1 MKILVTGGA
10 GYIGSAVTAF
20 LIDNG
25 HEVVTFDNLSNGQ
38 VLAVD
43 KRSKFVLGDILEV
56 KALEVAM
63 AGSEAVVHLAGKI
76 SVEESFKYPEIY
88 MQNNYEGTKNVLN
101 VMKKLGIR
109 KIIFA
114 STCAVYGEVENS
126 KINETTKIS
135 PINPYGISKLEAD
148 QEISI
153 RSNNREI
160 DAVSFR
166 FFNASGAYK
175 SKTGDLYGE
184 LHKDE
189 SHLIPRILQ
198 NKEININGFDY
209 PTFDGTCI
217 RDYIHVAD
225 IARAIEKGLQL
236 ETNSLHKI
244 YNLGSEKGY
253 SILEIIEC
261 IEKNLGFTIK
271 KNYLG
276 RRKGDSPVLISDNS
290 LVAKEL
296 RWSAT
301 HDLESII
308 QSAAEFYK
316 GTRC

>member
-1 MKILVTGGA
+1 MKVLVTGGA

-25 HEVVTFDNLSNGQ
+25 YEVTILDNLSNGN
-38 VLAVD
+38 LSSID
-43 KRSKFVLGDILEV
+43 KRSRFIQGDILKIED
-56 KALEVAM
+56 LETAM
-63 AGSEAVVHLAGKI
+63 SDSEAVVHLAGKI
-76 SVEESFKYPEIY
+76 SVEESFKYPDIY

-101 VMKKLGIR
+101 VMKKLVIR

-114 STCAVYGEVENS
+114 STCAVYGEAENS

-135 PINPYGISKLEAD
+135 PINPYGVSKLKAD

-153 RSNNREI
+153 RSKNNEI

-175 SKTGDLYGE
+175 SKTGVLYGE

-189 SHLIPRILQ
+189 SHLIPKIIQ
-198 NKEININGFDY
+198 NKEISINGADY

-225 IARAIEKGLQL
+225 IANAIEKALYL
-236 ETNSLHKI
+236 DTEKLHKI

-253 SILEIIEC
+253 SILEIIDC
-261 IEKNLGFTIK
+261 VEKTLGITVKRNF
-271 KNYLG
+271 LS
-276 RRKGDSPVLISDNS
+276 RRMGDSPILVSDSS
-290 LVAKEL
+290 LVTREL
-296 RWSAT
+296 RWQAAYNL
-301 HDLESII
+301 DSII
-308 QSAAEFYK
+308 QSAVEYYR
-316 GTRC
+316 GL